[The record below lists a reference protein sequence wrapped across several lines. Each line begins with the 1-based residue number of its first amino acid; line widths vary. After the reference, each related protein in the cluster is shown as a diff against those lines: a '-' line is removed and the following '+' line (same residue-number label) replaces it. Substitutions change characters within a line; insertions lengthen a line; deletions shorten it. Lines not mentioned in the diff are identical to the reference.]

1 MFSEDENSLV
11 KSLSVFDQKILL
23 LGQFINTCSYFR
35 RLNNLSVSLDE
46 MKQTVVML

>member
-23 LGQFINTCSYFR
+23 LGQFINTYF
-35 RLNNLSVSLDE
+35 NEFIVFS
-46 MKQTVVML
+46 